1 MKVIKGNIILWPI
14 TNRDVLPTMLM
25 ITPTSLSMMPIIYP
39 WSLCLFHSPMSLL
52 WKMFCLCHHAY
63 HKTCHTACLRKP
75 HTCRNRQNML
85 HVGLWPLICLIC
97 FLLILDRWHYR
108 YTRFGLSETRTGGH
122 ALRDSDRSQIGD
134 QLAGQA
140 NVTRCA
146 RGLWLTV
153 EEEGIHWWFGGMR
166 CLIYM

>member
-63 HKTCHTACLRKP
+63 HNTCHTACLRKP

-97 FLLILDRWHYR
+97 FLLIGDIMLGSGQVNRGPEVMLGGTLIGHK
-108 YTRFGLSETRTGGH
+108 LETSWQGR
-122 ALRDSDRSQIGD
+122 
-134 QLAGQA
+134 
-140 NVTRCA
+140 
-146 RGLWLTV
+146 LTLHGV
-153 EEEGIHWWFGGMR
+153 HVVCGWP
-166 CLIYM
+166 